1 LGKNISKEKP
11 HNFKG
16 RFDKIS
22 TVKHGQRRGYRP
34 GAGRPKG
41 SLNKTSMASLKQY
54 EKLGDRRRRLTE
66 PSTEPAQ
73 WVSLGKTPYFAKSS
87 HFKVLA
93 ELKYG
98 GGG

>member
-1 LGKNISKEKP
+1 MTG
-11 HNFKG
+11 
-16 RFDKIS
+16 
-22 TVKHGQRRGYRP
+22 GYRP
-34 GAGRPKG
+34 GSGRPKG
-41 SLNKTSMASLKQY
+41 ALNKTSMASLKQY

-66 PSTEPAQ
+66 PPTEPAE

-98 GGG
+98 AAGRKG